1 MTLFP
6 YKKITISGLA
16 GVGKGTTARLL
27 AEKLGWKALSGGDMF
42 RRMAEENGTPLREFE
57 ELTKHDPQFDLK
69 LDQRIK
75 EFGESNEKFVF
86 ESRLAW
92 HFIPDAFK
100 VKLNCDYEERTRRI
114 AQREKKDLAVVKE
127 ETDHRE
133 EAIKERYK
141 KYYDIDNW
149 YADDNFDLIV
159 DTTHTPPDGVIA
171 EILENLQKI

>member
-1 MTLFP
+1 MTLIS

-27 AEKLGWKALSGGDMF
+27 AKKLAWQALSGGDMF
-42 RRMAEENGTPLREFE
+42 REMASEQGLPLNEFE
-57 ELTKHDPQFDLK
+57 DLTKKDPQFDLK

-75 EFGESNEKFVF
+75 EFGESNENFVF

-92 HFIPDAFK
+92 YFIPDAFK
-100 VKLNCDYEERTRRI
+100 IKLSCNYEERTRRI
-114 AQREKKDLAVVKE
+114 AQREKKDIAVVKE

-149 YADDNFDLIV
+149 HADENFDLIV
-159 DTTHTPPDGVIA
+159 DTTHTPPDGVVA
-171 EILENLQKI
+171 EILENLS